1 MGQKSSTPSR
11 YRAPQ
16 LLLDRGIP
24 CVIWA
29 EDALA
34 HYGVKTA
41 LFNLFLLVHDPTQA
55 TSCLTAGGFIRVGP
69 NEGYRHLPPLY
80 EGVPHL
86 IDPANREYSFI
97 ESASMESR
105 ITLLSAREWGHTL
118 PDDTTGL
125 SGFPPLNALFD
136 SFAHSWLDA
145 PTDTVALHFGVHIG
159 YLFEYVPAIRN
170 LAFRQTLRPEH
181 HPFYDSYIAG
191 ELSAAGRSQQ
201 RQRRDEILLKMSECN
216 HNTLEVVDGATIQIK
231 LIEVC
236 LVPVQKLSIVAR
248 PFR

>member
-1 MGQKSSTPSR
+1 MHRVARATLSRRPALPDQSRNINPNNAQNSMGQKSSTPSR

-34 HYGVKTA
+34 HFGVKTA

-55 TSCLTAGGFIRVGP
+55 ASCLTAGGFIRVGP

-105 ITLLSAREWGHTL
+105 ITLLSAREWGYTL
-118 PDDTTGL
+118 PDDTTGSSTRTPCGSSRMTVL
-125 SGFPPLNALFD
+125 VSKR
-136 SFAHSWLDA
+136 DA
-145 PTDTVALHFGVHIG
+145 K
-159 YLFEYVPAIRN
+159 VPGGDI
-170 LAFRQTLRPEH
+170 
-181 HPFYDSYIAG
+181 I
-191 ELSAAGRSQQ
+191 
-201 RQRRDEILLKMSECN
+201 
-216 HNTLEVVDGATIQIK
+216 
-231 LIEVC
+231 
-236 LVPVQKLSIVAR
+236 
-248 PFR
+248 